1 MKLDIVD
8 YVTGCAECQ
17 CHKVNLHP
25 TKVPLQ
31 PIYPK
36 PEAMPFEMVAIDLI
50 TKLLE
55 LQGYDSILTITNHD
69 CTKAAIFIPCNKE
82 INAEG
87 TAALYIK
94 HIFIHFGLSDKIISD
109 CDPQFMSKFTREL
122 CKIVGI
128 SQNSPPHI
136 TPIQTANQ
144 SAPTNGLK
152 PSFTL

>member
-69 CTKAAIFIPCNKE
+69 CTKAAIFIPCNKKSMQK
-82 INAEG
+82 ALQHY
-87 TAALYIK
+87 TSSTYLYILDSLTRSSATVTPNSCLNSQESYARLWALAK
-94 HIFIHFGLSDKIISD
+94 TLHHILL
-109 CDPQFMSKFTREL
+109 PYRQ
-122 CKIVGI
+122 
-128 SQNSPPHI
+128 
-136 TPIQTANQ
+136 PIRVHQ
-144 SAPTNGLK
+144 PMG
-152 PSFTL
+152 